1 MDAAQPYPTLH
12 VSAHP
17 LVAHKLAILRDTG
30 TDTKKF
36 RELVRELTWLLGY
49 EAMADLATGSRR
61 VQTPL
66 EETDGAEVEPKVGL
80 VPVLRAGLGMVDAM
94 LELIPTAEV
103 WHIGLYRDE
112 RTLKPVE
119 YYNKLPDAATVQ
131 VCLILDP
138 MLATGGSAAATVDIL
153 KAWGAARI
161 KQVSLI
167 AAPEG
172 VATLS
177 GAHPDVDIH
186 VAAVDRELNER
197 GYIVP
202 GLGDAGDRQFGT
214 FAGPASEPGHAAGDE
229 TAEVVRRLQR
239 DLAGRS
245 VGPCGVFG
253 QRNVP
258 KEPPSDLMQS
268 PPLAAPSGQPEN
280 TVRAA
285 AGTSPLIPELRP
297 AAPSYPRSIPRVD
310 IDPRLTR
317 PCGSLNRRRCRCRCR

>member
-1 MDAAQPYPTLH
+1 MELAARYPSLH
-12 VSAHP
+12 VSSHP
-17 LVAHKLAILRDTG
+17 LVAHKLAILRDV
-30 TDTKKF
+30 DTEPKKF

-49 EAMADLATGSRR
+49 EAMADLATRAR
-61 VQTPL
+61 PVTTPL
-66 EETDGAEVEPKVGL
+66 EEMEGAQVDPAVGL
-80 VPVLRAGLGMVDAM
+80 VPVLRAGIGMVDAM
-94 LELIPTAEV
+94 LELIPTAQV

-138 MLATGGSAAATVDIL
+138 MLATGGSSAATVDIL

-177 GAHPDVDIH
+177 GQHPDVDIH
-186 VAAVDRELNER
+186 VGAVDRSLNER

-214 FAGPASEPGHAAGDE
+214 FAGPSSEPGHERGDE
-229 TAEVVRRLQR
+229 AAEVVRRLQR
-239 DLAGRS
+239 NLGE
-245 VGPCGVFG
+245 G
-253 QRNVP
+253 
-258 KEPPSDLMQS
+258 
-268 PPLAAPSGQPEN
+268 
-280 TVRAA
+280 
-285 AGTSPLIPELRP
+285 
-297 AAPSYPRSIPRVD
+297 
-310 IDPRLTR
+310 
-317 PCGSLNRRRCRCRCR
+317 